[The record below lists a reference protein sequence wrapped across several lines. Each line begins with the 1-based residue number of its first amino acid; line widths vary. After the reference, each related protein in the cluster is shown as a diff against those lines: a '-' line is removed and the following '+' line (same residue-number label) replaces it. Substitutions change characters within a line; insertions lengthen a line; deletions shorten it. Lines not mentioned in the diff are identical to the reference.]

1 MNEEVLLTREGFEK
15 IKEEH
20 EHAVAVKRAEVAE
33 RLKEARSFGDLS
45 ENAEYDAA
53 KEEQAELEERI
64 SKLEQMIRN
73 AKIIDEDDESIEGPT
88 KVNVGYKV
96 VLKEK
101 GSEDTVE
108 YQIVGSTETDP
119 FAGRISNESAVG
131 KALIGAGIGEE
142 VEVEVPDGKIFY
154 EVLAIN
160 K

>member
-1 MNEEVLLTREGFEK
+1 MAEEVLLTREGLEK
-15 IKEEH
+15 IKEEYDI
-20 EHAVAVKRAEVAE
+20 AVSVTRAQVAE

-64 SKLEQMIRN
+64 NKLEAMMRN
-73 AKIIDEDDESIEGPT
+73 AKIIDEDEALTDR
-88 KVNVGYKV
+88 VNVGNTV

-101 GSEDTVE
+101 GQDNEVT

-119 FAGRISNESAVG
+119 FQGRISNESAVG
-131 KALIGAGIGEE
+131 KALIGAAIGEV
-142 VEVEVPDGKIFY
+142 VEVEVPDGKIYY
-154 EVLAIN
+154 EVISIN